1 MADLSFDMRL
11 FGLGALRLPCIV
23 RVPPAPR
30 GMVLFAHGSDSS
42 HRSPRN
48 NAVAEQLAQAGFVT
62 MLFDL
67 LTASEARSRANVFDI
82 GLLAGRLIDAMDKM
96 SGETE
101 FAHLPI
107 GLFGASTGAGA
118 ALRAAALSPARV
130 AAVVSRGGRPDL
142 AGADALMQVRC
153 PVQLIVGALDHEVI
167 ALNRAAARMLQG
179 PRALVIVP
187 GAGHLFE
194 EPGAMEAVVGHA
206 RSWFMQHL
214 GHKAQP
220 GP

>member
-1 MADLSFDMRL
+1 MADIAFDLRF
-11 FGLGALRLPCIV
+11 FGVGASRLPCVV

-30 GMVLFAHGSDSS
+30 GLVLFAHGSFSS

-48 NAVAEQLAQAGFVT
+48 NAVAEQLSEAGFVT

-67 LTASEARSRANVFDI
+67 LSWSEARNRANVFDI
-82 GLLAGRLIDAMDKM
+82 GLLAGRLIDAMGWIA
-96 SGETE
+96 GEAE
-101 FAHLPI
+101 FAALPL

-118 ALRAAALSPARV
+118 ALRAAALRPAHV

-142 AGADALMQVRC
+142 AGAQTLGQVQC
-153 PVQLIVGALDHEVI
+153 PVQLIVGSLDQEVI
-167 ALNRAAARMLQG
+167 GLNRAAARLLRG
-179 PRALVIVP
+179 PRELVIVP

-194 EPGAMEAVVGHA
+194 EPGAMEQVTDHA

-214 GHKAQP
+214 AQHRASL
-220 GP
+220 

>member
-1 MADLSFDMRL
+1 MPFDLRF
-11 FGLGALRLPCIV
+11 FGLGTSRLPCVV

-30 GMVLFAHGSDSS
+30 GLVLFAHGSYSS

-48 NAVAEQLAQAGFVT
+48 NAVAQQLSEAGFVT

-67 LTASEARSRANVFDI
+67 LTWSEARNRANVFNI
-82 GLLAGRLIDAMDKM
+82 GLLAGRLIDAMDWM
-96 SGETE
+96 IGETE
-101 FAHLPI
+101 FSDLPI

-130 AAVVSRGGRPDL
+130 AAIVARGGRPDL
-142 AGADALMQVRC
+142 AGADTLIQVQC
-153 PVQLIVGALDHEVI
+153 PVQLIVGSMDSDVI
-167 ALNRAAARMLQG
+167 ALNRAAARMLRG
-179 PRALVIVP
+179 SRELVIVP

-194 EPGAMEAVVGHA
+194 EPGAIEQVVDHA

-214 GHKAQP
+214 AHEGVSL
-220 GP
+220 

>member
-1 MADLSFDMRL
+1 MADIAFDLRF
-11 FGLGALRLPCIV
+11 FGMGSSRLPCVV

-30 GMVLFAHGSDSS
+30 GLVLFAHGSFSS

-48 NAVAEQLAQAGFVT
+48 NAVAERLSEAGFVT

-67 LTASEARSRANVFDI
+67 LSWSEARNRANVFDI
-82 GLLAGRLIDAMDKM
+82 GLLSGRLIDAMGWIA
-96 SGETE
+96 GEAE
-101 FAHLPI
+101 LAALPI

-118 ALRAAALSPARV
+118 ALRAAALCPARV

-142 AGADALMQVRC
+142 AGAQTLGQVQC
-153 PVQLIVGALDHEVI
+153 PVQLIVGSLDQEVI
-167 ALNRAAARMLQG
+167 GLNRAAAQLLRG
-179 PRALVIVP
+179 PRELVIVP

-194 EPGAMEAVVGHA
+194 EPGAMEQVVEHA

-214 GHKAQP
+214 AQHRASL
-220 GP
+220 